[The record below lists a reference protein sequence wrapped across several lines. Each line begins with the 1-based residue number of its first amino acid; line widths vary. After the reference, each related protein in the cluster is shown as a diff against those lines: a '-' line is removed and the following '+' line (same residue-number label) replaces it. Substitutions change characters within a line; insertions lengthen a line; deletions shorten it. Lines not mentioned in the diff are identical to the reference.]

1 MGHLIERL
9 AATALKH
16 QVAPTHPQQ
25 NGPQHTTRGW
35 RGLPACALQ
44 DASESLVCR
53 ARAPGA
59 WVDASDSAVV
69 MFTRLAPRR
78 DARQAAHRGGSTGS
92 SVVGV
97 YAQRLGKPQDVRTLK
112 AGEH

>member
-1 MGHLIERL
+1 MK
-9 AATALKH
+9 ASYA
-16 QVAPTHPQQ
+16 Q
-25 NGPQHTTRGW
+25 
-35 RGLPACALQ
+35 LQ
-44 DASESLVCR
+44 CKDGVMLLVFKG
-53 ARAPGA
+53 APG
-59 WVDASDSAVV
+59 VLPRTASDSAVV